1 MIIGKNSKLRES
13 IKSLLVPVKEK
24 RLSFSITI
32 IALVVAIV
40 TALAAIFSY
49 NNHKTEKALLLESK
63 IDSLISEKSILSD
76 KNAIHSFEKIEVA
89 KALLAKD
96 SNPRLLGKVLIS
108 EASLEKKYYQYEKAI
123 ACYKKA
129 IALFSK
135 DNSRLNLAEAYYKL
149 GDCYKKVGIFDLGFK
164 ATVKGLNLYIEEK
177 DLMGQRRCYNNIG
190 SFYKYLGEYDKA
202 LAYYQKTLAISQELG
217 YSEGISSAFNNLGT
231 IYSEMGKNELAL
243 DFYHKSNI
251 GKSKL
256 STKSIAIYNGNVGG
270 VLLKMGKYKESYAA
284 LRKAQ
289 YYLSKNFDPRNQV
302 SNYNDFGDYYKATGR
317 IDSSIYFYHKAL
329 SLAKQYKLHERILKS
344 YDKLAEAYQKAGM
357 YQKALEYQNQYLNL
371 QEIILNSQKSLE
383 IARLEMNFEAS
394 KDQMSRNSAK
404 QKSFFL
410 LVIFILICISFV
422 LTIHYIRN
430 KHKSIV
436 RKHIQLQHTLKEEKC
451 KVETDL
457 NEKNRELAL
466 HSLQMIQQ
474 QETNK
479 AIIQKLYAR
488 STSYSTD
495 VRREL
500 SSIIHDLE
508 RENTSKAI
516 WDEFEH
522 RFIAVNPEFY
532 QKLLLSFPDLTQNEK
547 RLCAFLKLNM
557 NTKEISTITGQTPHS
572 INVARTRLRK
582 KLGLSNSEVCTCD
595 FLATM

>member
-1 MIIGKNSKLRES
+1 
-13 IKSLLVPVKEK
+13 
-24 RLSFSITI
+24 
-32 IALVVAIV
+32 
-40 TALAAIFSY
+40 
-49 NNHKTEKALLLESK
+49 
-63 IDSLISEKSILSD
+63 
-76 KNAIHSFEKIEVA
+76 
-89 KALLAKD
+89 
-96 SNPRLLGKVLIS
+96 
-108 EASLEKKYYQYEKAI
+108 
-123 ACYKKA
+123 
-129 IALFSK
+129 
-135 DNSRLNLAEAYYKL
+135 
-149 GDCYKKVGIFDLGFK
+149 
-164 ATVKGLNLYIEEK
+164 
-177 DLMGQRRCYNNIG
+177 
-190 SFYKYLGEYDKA
+190 
-202 LAYYQKTLAISQELG
+202 
-217 YSEGISSAFNNLGT
+217 
-231 IYSEMGKNELAL
+231 
-243 DFYHKSNI
+243 
-251 GKSKL
+251 
-256 STKSIAIYNGNVGG
+256 
-270 VLLKMGKYKESYAA
+270 
-284 LRKAQ
+284 
-289 YYLSKNFDPRNQV
+289 
-302 SNYNDFGDYYKATGR
+302 
-317 IDSSIYFYHKAL
+317 
-329 SLAKQYKLHERILKS
+329 
-344 YDKLAEAYQKAGM
+344 
-357 YQKALEYQNQYLNL
+357 
-371 QEIILNSQKSLE
+371 
-383 IARLEMNFEAS
+383 MNFEAS